1 MNIPVPAAARR
12 AYTAEQVRR
21 AEQPLL
27 DAQPD
32 GVLMQRAAGGL
43 AASCALFLGGVYGRR
58 VLVLAGSGANGGD
71 ALHAAARLAAR
82 GARVEAVLLRPDRV
96 HTGGLAAFSAA
107 GGTVVEAPPATGG
120 GNPPDLVLDGIVGL
134 GGTPGLQ
141 DEAAAAWRAV
151 EGLGCPVVAVDVPS
165 GVGVDDGSTDGP
177 CVRADLTVTFGALK
191 IGLLVGAGARAAG
204 TVQLVDIGLGPHL
217 DEPPV
222 VSLTAGAAAA
232 LLAPTV
238 PGSTDHKYT
247 RGVVGVAAGSP
258 EFTGAGLLAVAG
270 ASCGLAGMVR
280 YTGPA
285 PVADLIRGR
294 HPEVVVGAGQVQA
307 SVVGSG
313 GGGEAGTAL
322 ARAQQ
327 DGVPLVV
334 DADALG
340 HLVAPLGVP
349 ALLTPH
355 AGELARLLG
364 RERAQVEADPLGAAT
379 EAADR
384 YAAVVLLKGDRTVV
398 APPRDD
404 DRRRGPVYV
413 NGTGTPWLGTAG
425 TGDVLAGL
433 CGALLAAGL
442 PPVHAGA
449 VGAWLHGAA
458 GRSARRHGPVVASAV
473 AAALPGVI
481 GDLLAGDD
489 A

>member
-1 MNIPVPAAARR
+1 MSTPVPAAARR

-27 DAQPD
+27 DSQPE
-32 GVLMQRAAGGL
+32 GLLMQRAAGGL
-43 AASCALFLGGVYGRR
+43 AASCALYLGGVYGRR

-71 ALHAAARLAAR
+71 ALHAAARLAVR

-96 HTGGLAAFSAA
+96 HPGGLAAFRAA
-107 GGTVVEAPPATGG
+107 GGTVVDAPPAVGG
-120 GNPPDLVLDGIVGL
+120 GSPPDLVLDGIVGL
-134 GGTPGLQ
+134 GGTPGLRG
-141 DEAAAAWRAV
+141 DAVAAWRAV
-151 EGLGCPVVAVDVPS
+151 EDLGCPVIAVDVPS
-165 GVGVDDGSTDGP
+165 GVGVDDGGIDGP

-204 TVQLVDIGLGPHL
+204 AVHLVDIGLGPHL
-217 DEPPV
+217 GAPPV
-222 VSLTAGAAAA
+222 VSLTADAVAE

-238 PGSTDHKYT
+238 PGPSDHKYT
-247 RGVVGVAAGSP
+247 RGVVGVAAGSS

-270 ASCGLAGMVR
+270 ACCGLAGMVR

-285 PVADLIRGR
+285 AVADLVRGR

-307 SVVGSG
+307 TVVGSG
-313 GGGEAGTAL
+313 GGGEAGSAL
-322 ARAQQ
+322 GRARR

-340 HLVAPLGVP
+340 HLDGPVGGP
-349 ALLTPH
+349 AVLTPH
-355 AGELARLLG
+355 AGELARMLG
-364 RERAQVEADPLGAAT
+364 RERAQVEADPLGAAS

-398 APPRDD
+398 VPPRDGG
-404 DRRRGPVYV
+404 RRGPVYV

-433 CGALLAAGL
+433 CGTLLAAGL

-481 GDLLAGDD
+481 GRLLDGADG
-489 A
+489 